1 MRLFTDIYDELKKL
15 VFSRPDMA
23 DLVLPPLV
31 FLILHFAAGLYPA
44 LFVSLFMT
52 AGFVIFRWT
61 RKKSA
66 KRSLEGLLVILIA
79 FGLVFLLKRE
89 EGVFLPSMLT
99 GAVTAVL
106 ALLSIAAKR
115 PLVAWMSFL
124 SRGWPLD
131 WYRHPKVRP
140 AYTETTWL
148 WALYFSLRLAG
159 QIIYFQQGDVDQLVF
174 FNFLLG
180 WPGILGLLIVT
191 YIYGIIRLGRLG
203 GPSVEE
209 FRNGTDPPWTGQKK
223 GF

>member
-15 VFSRPDMA
+15 VFSRPDMM

-52 AGFVIFRWT
+52 IGFLIYRWT
-61 RKKSA
+61 RKEPV

-79 FGLVFLLKRE
+79 FALVFLLKRE

-106 ALLSIAAKR
+106 APLSIAAKR
-115 PLVAWMSFL
+115 PLVAWMSFI
-124 SRGWPLD
+124 SRGWPLE
-131 WYRHPKVRP
+131 WYRHPRVRP

-159 QIIYFQQGDVDQLVF
+159 QIIYFQQGNVDQLVF
-174 FNFLLG
+174 LNFLLG
-180 WPGILGLLIVT
+180 WPGILGLLIIT
-191 YIYGIIRLGRLG
+191 YIYGIIRLGKLG

-209 FRNGTDPPWTGQKK
+209 FRNGTDPPWEGQKK

>member
-1 MRLFTDIYDELKKL
+1 MSLLKDIYDELKKL
-15 VFSRPDMA
+15 VFSRPGMT
-23 DLVLPPLV
+23 DLVLPPLA
-31 FLILHFAAGLYPA
+31 FLIITLTAGFYPA
-44 LFVSLFMT
+44 LLVSIFMT
-52 AGFVIFRWT
+52 TGFIIYRWM
-61 RKKSA
+61 RKESA
-66 KRSLEGLLVILIA
+66 KRSLEGLLVTLLA

-89 EGVFLPSMLT
+89 EGIILPSMLT
-99 GAVTAVL
+99 GAVTIIA

-115 PLVAWMSFL
+115 PLVAWASFM

-148 WALYFSLRLAG
+148 WVLYFSLRLAG
-159 QIIYFQQGDVDQLVF
+159 QIIYFQQGNMDQLVF

-180 WPGILGLLIVT
+180 WPGILTLLIIT
-191 YIYGIIRLGRLG
+191 YIYGIIRLGKLG

-209 FRNGTDPPWTGQKK
+209 FKNSTAPPWKGQKK

>member
-1 MRLFTDIYDELKKL
+1 MRLLTDIYDELKKL
-15 VFSRPDMA
+15 VFSRPGML

-31 FLILHFAAGLYPA
+31 FLILHFTAGLYPA

-52 AGFVIFRWT
+52 AGFLIYRLAG
-61 RKKSA
+61 KESA

-79 FGLVFLLKRE
+79 FALVFLLKRE

-115 PLVAWMSFL
+115 PLVAWMSFM

-148 WALYFSLRLAG
+148 WALYFSLRLAV
-159 QIIYFQQGDVDQLVF
+159 QIIYFQQGNVDQLVF

-191 YIYGIIRLGRLG
+191 YIYGIIRLGKLG
-203 GPSVEE
+203 GPGVEE
-209 FRNGTDPPWTGQKK
+209 FRNGTDPPWAGQKK

>member
-15 VFSRPDMA
+15 VFSRPDMM

-44 LFVSLFMT
+44 LFVSLLMT

-79 FGLVFLLKRE
+79 FALVFLLKRE

-99 GAVTAVL
+99 GALTAVL

-115 PLVAWMSFL
+115 PLVAWMSFM

-131 WYRHPKVRP
+131 WYRHPRVRP

-159 QIIYFQQGDVDQLVF
+159 QIIYFQQGNVDQLVF
-174 FNFLLG
+174 LNFLLG

-191 YIYGIIRLGRLG
+191 YVYGIIRLGKLG

-209 FRNGTDPPWTGQKK
+209 FRNGTDPPWAGQKK

>member
-15 VFSRPDMA
+15 VFSRPGML

-31 FLILHFAAGLYPA
+31 FLIMNLTAGFYPA
-44 LFVSLFMT
+44 LFVSLIMT
-52 AGFVIFRWT
+52 AGFLIFRMV
-61 RKKSA
+61 RKESV

-99 GAVTAVL
+99 GSVTIIL

-115 PLVAWMSFL
+115 PLVAWMSFM

-148 WALYFSLRLAG
+148 WALYFSLRLAV
-159 QIIYFQQGDVDQLVF
+159 QIMFFQQGNVDQLVF

-180 WPGILGLLIVT
+180 WPGILGLLIIT
-191 YIYGIIRLGRLG
+191 YIYGIVRLGKLG